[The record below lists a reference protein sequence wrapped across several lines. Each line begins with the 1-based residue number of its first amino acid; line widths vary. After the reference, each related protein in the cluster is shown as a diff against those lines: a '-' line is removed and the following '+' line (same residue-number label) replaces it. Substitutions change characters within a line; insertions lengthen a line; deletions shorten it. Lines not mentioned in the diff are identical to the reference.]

1 MNLSE
6 TIAKY
11 RNAAGE
17 TQGQLAELLGVS
29 NRTVSKW
36 ENSEGEPDVGTL
48 MKIAEHYGVTL
59 DELCGFA
66 AKKAEAENTREPSA
80 DEAAL
85 RAFSESFDVLKR
97 LRTDMSTGEDD
108 GFVPPSLLKEDYQ
121 KGGCRA
127 TGVFTDRIYSL
138 LVNSKENNMALTILR
153 NSENFGWINGSGEE
167 FNILLGFIADADI
180 RKLLTV
186 MLTDT
191 FPFRFTAEYAAEK
204 AGIALEK
211 AEKFLDYA
219 VWEEDVELIEGDK
232 KVYMALEPAKAGMY
246 MGILCCAYEILR
258 EESSPY
264 FEVYNAG
271 YQPIYSGKKEE
282 TPCHSRRIS
291 KGGVPCAD

>member
-85 RAFSESFDVLKR
+85 RAFSDAFDAVNR
-97 LRTDMSTGEDD
+97 LRGSIKEEEPDR
-108 GFVPPSLLKEDYQ
+108 FVPPSLLKEDYRNT
-121 KGGCRA
+121 GLRT
-127 TGVFTDRIYSL
+127 TGVFTSRIFSL
-138 LVNSKENNMALTILR
+138 FVNSKENNMALTLLR
-153 NSENFGWINGSGEE
+153 NRDNFAWLDTSADELTK
-167 FNILLGFIADADI
+167 LLGYLADPDI
-180 RKLLTV
+180 RRLTKV

-191 FPFRFTAEYAAEK
+191 FPFHYTAEFAAEK
-204 AGIALEK
+204 AGISVEKTEDFLE
-211 AEKFLDYA
+211 YA
-219 VWEEDVELIEGDK
+219 VHGTVTELIEGTK
-232 KVYMALEPAKAGMY
+232 KIYMKFSGRTAGL
-246 MGILCCAYEILR
+246 ILAIFCCAYEITG
-258 EESSPY
+258 EPET
-264 FEVYNAG
+264 FEIYNADFH
-271 YQPIYSGKKEE
+271 PILGEKEE
-282 TPCHSRRIS
+282 RS
-291 KGGVPCAD
+291 

>member
-1 MNLSE
+1 MTLAEN
-6 TIAKY
+6 IAKY
-11 RNAAGE
+11 RNAASE
-17 TQGQLAELLGVS
+17 TQGQLADLLGVS

-36 ENSEGEPDVGTL
+36 ENAEGEPDVAAM

-59 DELCGFA
+59 DELCGFEANPAPKA
-66 AKKAEAENTREPSA
+66 APTPN
-80 DEAAL
+80 EAAL

-97 LRTDMSTGEDD
+97 LRTNINEGEDG

-121 KGGCRA
+121 KSGCRA

-138 LVNSKENNMALTILR
+138 FVNSKENNMALTLLR
-153 NSENFGWINGSGEE
+153 NSENFGWLDGFSAKLTE
-167 FNILLGFIADADI
+167 LLGFIADTDI
-180 RKLLTV
+180 RKLLAA

-191 FPFRFTAEYAAEK
+191 FPVRFTAEYAAET
-204 AGIALEK
+204 AGITVEK

-219 VWEEDVELIEGDK
+219 VWEEDVELIEGNK
-232 KVYMALEPAKAGMY
+232 KVYMGLEPAKAGMY

-271 YQPIYSGKKEE
+271 YQPIYSGQKEE
-282 TPCHSRRIS
+282 TPCHSQKIS
-291 KGGVPCAD
+291 KSGVPCAD

>member
-1 MNLSE
+1 MTLAEN
-6 TIAKY
+6 IANC

-36 ENSEGEPDVGTL
+36 ENAEGEPDVAAM

-59 DELCGFA
+59 DELCGFDG
-66 AKKAEAENTREPSA
+66 KKAEKKAELSPNEV
-80 DEAAL
+80 AL

-127 TGVFTDRIYSL
+127 TGVFFDRIYSL
-138 LVNSKENNMALTILR
+138 FVNSKENNMVLTLLR
-153 NSENFGWINGSGEE
+153 NSENFGWINGFAED
-167 FNILLGFIADADI
+167 FNVLLGFIADADI
-180 RKLLTV
+180 RKLLST

-204 AGIALEK
+204 AEIALEK

-264 FEVYNAG
+264 FEVWNAG
-271 YQPIYSGKKEE
+271 SQPIIGEKQE
-282 TPCHSRRIS
+282 
-291 KGGVPCAD
+291 G